1 MSTTPAQGPVAVLA
15 QSDAIQRLV
24 LRHLDGLGWGASF
37 AATCEDEEA
46 WASALDAAARHPD
59 VGAILL
65 AAPSW
70 AQPMALAPAIDAILP
85 HVPIAAALTGPGTL
99 LGEWLTSRGVDV
111 VRGFQP
117 AVEESLV
124 LALTAPPAGD
134 ALAIIAQDTQVAA
147 WLSEDAAAH
156 GWEVHVETGDP
167 TAVHR
172 LAGSGRFDAIV
183 AFADGRP
190 APRSLGA
197 SQDTG
202 VAPVLWLAGKL
213 STPFGSSGELRA
225 SPAAAL
231 RWLRGWGEPS
241 APGPRAT
248 LRDVARTRQLLQ
260 ALERGQQDP
269 DAAAHWAS
277 ALGLAAAPSRRVR
290 YVEDALIV
298 AAELGYPIRL
308 GVVSPDAAP
317 EGWPDDV
324 RVLDSATLLDQA
336 DGLLAAA
343 RRAGHPGAWLTVDPW
358 LQAPTWI
365 IAHRDATWGTFLT
378 LRTRDEEE
386 RLLAP
391 LRRPLASPCR
401 SAPRAAALLLAAMD
415 ALPRIARLAIRMAP
429 GAVDD
434 AVDRVYIELHDEHRT
449 HRSA

>member
-99 LGEWLTSRGVDV
+99 RRWLSVARRRCGARVPARG
-111 VRGFQP
+111 
-117 AVEESLV
+117 ESLV